1 MDRAASSPQGREEG
15 TKKASEKQYMSP
27 VLKEELEFPR
37 HQECERHLD

>member
-27 VLKEELEFPR
+27 VLKEELEFLR